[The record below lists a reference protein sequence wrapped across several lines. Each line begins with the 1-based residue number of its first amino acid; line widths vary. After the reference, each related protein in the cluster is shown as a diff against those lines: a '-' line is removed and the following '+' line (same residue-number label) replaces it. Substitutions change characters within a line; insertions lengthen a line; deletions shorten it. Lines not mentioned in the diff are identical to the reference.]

1 MKKVVAGIVRALLRP
16 FGLHSDAMV
25 LPIHLYGHDA
35 LRQETDPVE
44 ENTEALQELIDNM
57 IETMHNAAGIGLAAP
72 QVGRDERLFVVDV
85 TPMAAEMEEDDEP
98 VPPQPMVFINPEIV
112 EEGADEVEMEEGC
125 LSIPE
130 VREAV
135 SRPKRIRVRYLD
147 REFEEQELETG
158 SVLARVVQHEYDHL
172 EGVLF
177 TDYLSSFRKRLLR
190 KSLRKMTEGDI
201 EAEYP
206 LVAQGDEPVPAR

>member
-1 MKKVVAGIVRALLRP
+1 
-16 FGLHSDAMV
+16 MV
-25 LPIHLYGHDA
+25 LPIYLYGHDA
-35 LRQETDPVE
+35 LRQDTEPVE
-44 ENTEALQELIDNM
+44 EDTEALQELIDNM

-72 QVGRDERLFVVDV
+72 QVGRSERLFVVDV

-98 VPPQPMVFINPEIV
+98 IPSQPMVFINPEIV
-112 EEGADEVEMEEGC
+112 AEGEETVDMEEGC

-130 VREAV
+130 VREPV
-135 SRPKRIRVRYLD
+135 TRPERVRMRYQD
-147 REFEEQELETG
+147 RNFDEQELETG

-190 KSLRKMTEGDI
+190 RSLRQMTKGEI
-201 EAEYP
+201 EADYP

>member
-1 MKKVVAGIVRALLRP
+1 
-16 FGLHSDAMV
+16 MV

-35 LRQETDPVE
+35 LRQETTPVE
-44 ENTEALQELIDNM
+44 ANSDELQALIDNM
-57 IETMHNAAGIGLAAP
+57 IETMRNAAGIGLAAP
-72 QVGRDERLFVVDV
+72 QVGRDDRLFVVDV
-85 TPMAAEMEEDDEP
+85 TPMATEMEEDGEP

-112 EEGADEVEMEEGC
+112 AESDETTDMEEGC

-135 SRPKRIRVRYLD
+135 TRPERIRVRYRD
-147 REFEEQELETG
+147 RDYEEQTLETG

-190 KSLRKMTEGDI
+190 RSLREMKEGDV
-201 EAEYP
+201 EADYP
-206 LVAQGDEPVPAR
+206 LVAKGDEPVPAR

>member
-1 MKKVVAGIVRALLRP
+1 
-16 FGLHSDAMV
+16 MV
-25 LPIHLYGHDA
+25 LPIYLYGHDA
-35 LRQETDPVE
+35 LRQETAPVA
-44 ENTEALQELIDNM
+44 ENTDELQALIDNM
-57 IETMHNAAGIGLAAP
+57 IETMRNAAGIGLAAP
-72 QVGRDERLFVVDV
+72 QVGRSERLFVVDV
-85 TPMAAEMEEDDEP
+85 TPMATEMEEDGEP

-112 EEGADEVEMEEGC
+112 GESDATVDMEEGC

-135 SRPKRIRVRYLD
+135 TRPERVRMRYRD
-147 REFEEQELETG
+147 RNFEQQELETG
-158 SVLARVVQHEYDHL
+158 SVLARVVQHEHDHL

-190 KSLRKMTEGDI
+190 RSLREMTEGEV
-201 EAEYP
+201 EADYP

>member
-1 MKKVVAGIVRALLRP
+1 
-16 FGLHSDAMV
+16 MV

-35 LRQETDPVE
+35 LRQETTPVE
-44 ENTEALQELIDNM
+44 ANSDELQALLDNM

-72 QVGRDERLFVVDV
+72 QVGREERLFVVDV
-85 TPMAAEMEEDDEP
+85 TPMATEMEEDGEP

-112 EEGADEVEMEEGC
+112 AESDETTDMEEGC

-135 SRPKRIRVRYLD
+135 TRPERVRVRYRD
-147 REFEEQELETG
+147 RDFEEQTLETG

-190 KSLRKMTEGDI
+190 RSLRQMTEGEVD
-201 EAEYP
+201 ADYP
-206 LVAQGDEPVPAR
+206 LVAKGDEPVPAR

>member
-1 MKKVVAGIVRALLRP
+1 
-16 FGLHSDAMV
+16 MV
-25 LPIHLYGHDA
+25 LPIYVYGHEA
-35 LRQETDPVE
+35 LREETEPVE
-44 ENTEALQELIDNM
+44 ENTEELQSLIDDM

-72 QVGRDERLFVVDV
+72 QVGRTERLFVIDV
-85 TPMAAEMEEDDEP
+85 TPMADEMAEDDEP

-112 EEGADEVEMEEGC
+112 GESESDVDLEEGC

-130 VREAV
+130 VREV
-135 SRPKRIRVRYLD
+135 VRRPERVRMRYRD
-147 REFEEQELETG
+147 RNFEPQEIETG
-158 SVLARVVQHEYDHL
+158 SVLARVLQHEYDHL

-190 KSLRKMTEGDI
+190 RTLRSMAEGNV

-206 LVAQGDEPVPAR
+206 LVTRDDETVSAR